1 MGFRRCKFHPNW
13 HPAVTR
19 QASLFAQ
26 GHLPYRAFRCPAFP
40 GYLPHHEDRFA
51 PAVDYCP
58 ALAAVP
64 AEVLTLTVATDGL
77 PVVTVASS
85 PTVG

>member
-26 GHLPYRAFRCPAFP
+26 GHLPYQGIRCPAFP
-40 GYLPHHEDRFA
+40 GYLPRHEDRFA
-51 PAVDYCP
+51 PAEDCYP
-58 ALAAVP
+58 ALAGVP
-64 AEVLTLTVATDGL
+64 AEVLTWTTATDGS
-77 PVVTVASS
+77 PVVAVASS
-85 PTVG
+85 PVAG